1 MIGFEN
7 VRLISLSVTLIDSL
21 LARAREQLLELL
33 ARSFHAAVQ
42 ARNIAGYVLSRHE
55 EEVFIAA
62 LLYNVGELAF
72 WGCGGEQVEEL
83 AQLLTQPGIKADE
96 AVQQVLGTSFR
107 QLSLGLVRS
116 WNLGELTSL
125 AHSQAAGSDP
135 AARAVALGV
144 QISEAALGGWEC
156 ERMTAL
162 TKAVADFTG
171 VDEND
176 ALQQILASADETVR
190 VAATFGA
197 SRLGKLIPSTDPEQI
212 RLQQAQRQAA
222 LLQPDLLLM
231 QQSLQDLGLMVNGSG
246 DASLILDTLLQGL
259 HRGVGLERVMVAV
272 LADQQSRFRFAVRS
286 AREPRTGSRASFCR
300 PISPSSTC
308 SATRCAIG
316 SRCGW
321 GFRQATTWR
330 TW

>member
-21 LARAREQLLELL
+21 LARDAARAAAGAF

-42 ARNIAGYVLSRHE
+42 ARNISGYVLSRHE

-125 AHSQAAGSDP
+125 AHSRSGERSRRSRSRAG
-135 AARAVALGV
+135 RADQRSRAGWMGV
-144 QISEAALGGWEC
+144 RADDRLDQGG
-156 ERMTAL
+156 RRL
-162 TKAVADFTG
+162 YRRGRKR
-171 VDEND
+171 
-176 ALQQILASADETVR
+176 R
-190 VAATFGA
+190 VAA
-197 SRLGKLIPSTDPEQI
+197 DP
-212 RLQQAQRQAA
+212 RQR
-222 LLQPDLLLM
+222 
-231 QQSLQDLGLMVNGSG
+231 
-246 DASLILDTLLQGL
+246 
-259 HRGVGLERVMVAV
+259 R
-272 LADQQSRFRFAVRS
+272 
-286 AREPRTGSRASFCR
+286 
-300 PISPSSTC
+300 
-308 SATRCAIG
+308 
-316 SRCGW
+316 
-321 GFRQATTWR
+321 
-330 TW
+330 